1 MPILSSP
8 ERAGG
13 ATTSSNIINIQG
25 KNNQKTSH
33 IFWYTVK
40 SMGEKRIVYMD
51 HSATTYVRK
60 EVLDA
65 MIPYHTELFG
75 NPSSIYSIARASKK
89 AIDTARE
96 QVAKALGA
104 EPDEIYFTSGGSE
117 SDNWAIKGIAW
128 ANRKKGNH
136 IITSSIE
143 HHAVLHA
150 CEYLEKEGFTVTYL
164 PVDQFGLVDPAELE
178 KAITDQT
185 ILITVMYAN
194 NEIGTIEPIA
204 ELGAIARNHKILF
217 HTDAVQVIGNIPV
230 DVKAQ
235 NIDLLSLSAH
245 KFYGPKGVG
254 ALYIRKGTKID
265 NLIHGGGQER
275 RRRAGTENIAGIVG
289 LGKAIEL
296 ATADIEGHNRKIR
309 ALRDRLMERILE
321 KIPHSRLNGHPE
333 KRLAGNIN
341 ISFEFIE
348 GESMLLWLD
357 DEGICASTGSA
368 CTSGSLEPS
377 HVLLATGLPVEIS
390 HGSLRLTLGNI
401 NTDADVDF
409 VLEVLPKVVSRLR
422 DMSPLYLKS
431 GKEGGCNVQ

>member
-1 MPILSSP
+1 
-8 ERAGG
+8 
-13 ATTSSNIINIQG
+13 
-25 KNNQKTSH
+25 
-33 IFWYTVK
+33 
-40 SMGEKRIVYMD
+40 MGEKRIVYMD

-60 EVLDA
+60 EVLEA
-65 MIPYHTELFG
+65 MIPYYSEFFG
-75 NPSSIYSIARASKK
+75 NPSSIYSITRAPKK

-104 EPDEIYFTSGGSE
+104 GPDEIYFTSGGSE
-117 SDNWAIKGIAW
+117 SDNWAIKGVAW
-128 ANRKKGNH
+128 ANRKKGDH
-136 IITSSIE
+136 IITSKIE
-143 HHAVLHA
+143 HHAVLHT

-164 PVDQFGLVDPAELE
+164 PVDQYGLVDPAELE
-178 KAITDQT
+178 KAITDKT
-185 ILITVMYAN
+185 ILVTIMYAN
-194 NEIGTIEPIA
+194 NEIGTIEPVA
-204 ELGAIARNHKILF
+204 ELGAIARKHRIPF

-230 DVKAQ
+230 DVKTQ

-296 ATADIEGHNRKIR
+296 ATADIEEHNRKIR
-309 ALRDRLMERILE
+309 GLRDRLMKGILDT
-321 KIPHSRLNGHPE
+321 IPDAHLNGHPE
-333 KRLAGNIN
+333 KRLPGNIN
-341 ISFEFIE
+341 ISFKFIE
-348 GESMLLWLD
+348 GEGILLWLD

-390 HGSLRLTLGNI
+390 HGSLRLTLGNV
-401 NTDADVDF
+401 NTEADVDF

-422 DMSPLYLKS
+422 EMSPLYLKS

>member
-1 MPILSSP
+1 M
-8 ERAGG
+8 
-13 ATTSSNIINIQG
+13 G
-25 KNNQKTSH
+25 KNNQTTGAD
-33 IFWYTVK
+33 IRVRNFC
-40 SMGEKRIVYMD
+40 MGEKRTIYMD

-60 EVLDA
+60 EVVEA
-65 MIPYHTELFG
+65 MAPYHTEHFG
-75 NPSSIYSIARASKK
+75 NPSSIYRIARESKK
-89 AIDTARE
+89 AVDAARA

-104 EPDEIYFTSGGSE
+104 DPDEIYFTSGGSE

-136 IITSSIE
+136 IITSKIE
-143 HHAVLHA
+143 HHAVLHT
-150 CEYLEKEGFTVTYL
+150 CQYLEHEGFTVTYL
-164 PVDQFGLVDPAELE
+164 PVDKTGLVDPAELE
-178 KAITDQT
+178 KAITDKT
-185 ILITVMYAN
+185 VLISIMYAN

-204 ELGAIARNHKILF
+204 ELGAIARKHDVLF
-217 HTDAVQVIGNIPV
+217 HTDAVQAVGNIPI

-245 KFYGPKGVG
+245 KFYGPKGTG
-254 ALYIRKGTKID
+254 GLYIRKGIKIH

-275 RRRAGTENIAGIVG
+275 RHRAGTENIAGIVG

-296 ATADIEGHNRKIR
+296 ATADIEGHNRKIQ
-309 ALRDRLMERILE
+309 ALRDRLCKGILAT
-321 KIPHSRLNGHPE
+321 IPHAYLNGHPE
-333 KRLAGNIN
+333 MRLPGNIN

-377 HVLLATGLPVEIS
+377 HVLLATGLPVEVS
-390 HGSLRLTLGNI
+390 HGSLRLTLGNV
-401 NTDADVDF
+401 NTVEDVDF

-422 DMSPLYLKS
+422 EMSPLFKG
-431 GKEGGCNVQ
+431 GKGGCNVQ

>member
-1 MPILSSP
+1 
-8 ERAGG
+8 
-13 ATTSSNIINIQG
+13 
-25 KNNQKTSH
+25 
-33 IFWYTVK
+33 
-40 SMGEKRIVYMD
+40 MGEKRIIYMD
-51 HSATTYVRK
+51 HSATTYVK
-60 EVLDA
+60 QEVLDA
-65 MIPYHTELFG
+65 MIPYYAEHFG
-75 NPSSIYSIARASKK
+75 NPSSIYSIARDSKR
-89 AIDTARE
+89 AIDTARA
-96 QVAKALGA
+96 QVATSLGA
-104 EPDEIYFTSGGSE
+104 EPDEIYFTSCGSE
-117 SDNWAIKGIAW
+117 SDNWAIKGIAY

-136 IITSSIE
+136 IITSKIE
-143 HHAVLHA
+143 HHAVIHP
-150 CEYLEKEGFTVTYL
+150 CEYLEKDGFVVTYL
-164 PVDQFGLVDPAELE
+164 PVDKYGLVDPAELE
-178 KAITDQT
+178 RAITDKT
-185 ILITVMYAN
+185 ILVTIMYAN

-204 ELGAIARNHKILF
+204 ELGAIARKHKIPF
-217 HTDAVQVIGNIPV
+217 HTDAVQAIGHIPI

-254 ALYIRKGTKID
+254 VLYIRNGVKID

-296 ATADIEGHNRKIR
+296 ATADIEGHNKKIR
-309 ALRDRLMERILE
+309 ALRDRLLNGILA
-321 KIPHSRLNGHPE
+321 KIPNAYLNGHPE
-333 KRLAGNIN
+333 KRLPGNLN

-390 HGSLRLTLGNI
+390 HGSLRLTLGDV

-409 VLEVLPKVVSRLR
+409 VLEVLPKVVTRLR
-422 DMSPLYLKS
+422 EMSPLYKG
-431 GKEGGCNVQ
+431 GKKGGCNVQ

>member
-1 MPILSSP
+1 
-8 ERAGG
+8 
-13 ATTSSNIINIQG
+13 
-25 KNNQKTSH
+25 
-33 IFWYTVK
+33 
-40 SMGEKRIVYMD
+40 MGEKRIVYMD

-60 EVLDA
+60 EVLEA
-65 MIPYHTELFG
+65 MIPYYTEFFG
-75 NPSSIYSIARASKK
+75 NPSSIYSITRVTKK

-96 QVAKALGA
+96 KVAKALGA

-143 HHAVLHA
+143 HHAVLHT
-150 CEYLEKEGFTVTYL
+150 CQYLEKEGFTVTYL
-164 PVDQFGLVDPAELE
+164 PVDQYGLVDPADLE

-185 ILITVMYAN
+185 ILVTIMYAN
-194 NEIGTIEPIA
+194 NEIGTIEPVA
-204 ELGAIARNHKILF
+204 ELGAIARKHKIPF
-217 HTDAVQVIGNIPV
+217 HTDAVQVIGNVPV

-254 ALYIRKGTKID
+254 DLYIRKGTKID

-296 ATADIEGHNRKIR
+296 ATADIEGHNRKIL
-309 ALRDRLMERILE
+309 ALRDRLMKGILDT
-321 KIPHSRLNGHPE
+321 IPDSHLNGHPE
-333 KRLAGNIN
+333 KRLPGNIN
-341 ISFEFIE
+341 ISFKFIE
-348 GESMLLWLD
+348 GEGILLWLD

-390 HGSLRLTLGNI
+390 HGSLRLTLGNV

-422 DMSPLYLKS
+422 EMSPLYLKS

>member
-1 MPILSSP
+1 
-8 ERAGG
+8 
-13 ATTSSNIINIQG
+13 
-25 KNNQKTSH
+25 
-33 IFWYTVK
+33 
-40 SMGEKRIVYMD
+40 MGEKRIIYMD
-51 HSATTYVRK
+51 HSATTYVK
-60 EVLDA
+60 QEVLDA
-65 MIPYHTELFG
+65 MIPYYAEHFG
-75 NPSSIYSIARASKK
+75 NPSSIYSIARDSKR
-89 AIDTARE
+89 AIDTARA
-96 QVAKALGA
+96 QVATALGA
-104 EPDEIYFTSGGSE
+104 EPDEIYFTSCGSE
-117 SDNWAIKGIAW
+117 SDNWAIKGTAY

-136 IITSSIE
+136 IITSKIE
-143 HHAVLHA
+143 HHAVIHP
-150 CEYLEKEGFTVTYL
+150 CEYLEKEGFVVTYL
-164 PVDQFGLVDPAELE
+164 PVDKYGLVDPAELE
-178 KAITDQT
+178 QAITDKT
-185 ILITVMYAN
+185 ILVTIMYAN

-204 ELGAIARNHKILF
+204 ELGAIARKHKIPF
-217 HTDAVQVIGNIPV
+217 HTDAVQAIGHVPI

-254 ALYIRKGTKID
+254 VLYIRKGTKID

-296 ATADIEGHNRKIR
+296 VTADIEGHNKKIR
-309 ALRDRLMERILE
+309 ALRDRLLNGILA
-321 KIPHSRLNGHPE
+321 KIPNAYLNGHPE
-333 KRLAGNIN
+333 RRLPGNIN

-390 HGSLRLTLGNI
+390 HGSLRLTLGDV

-409 VLEVLPKVVSRLR
+409 VLEVLPKVVTRLR
-422 DMSPLYLKS
+422 EMSPLYKG
-431 GKEGGCNVQ
+431 GKKGGCNVQ